1 MNTKTLIK
9 QKLKE
14 ALEPKDI
21 VITLPKSIKWSDYSK
36 ELDEVKDG
44 SSVMNFK
51 LNAFPNTAA
60 GKKCY
65 VVHNGAIRGW
75 MEIVG
80 LTEKDFICSTT
91 GKKWKGK
98 FVQRSGEFHFIDPI
112 PMKGFQ
118 GFRYYN

>member
-51 LNAFPNTAA
+51 LNAFPNTAV
-60 GKKCY
+60 GKN
-65 VVHNGAIRGW
+65 VMLFIMEQLGVGW
-75 MEIVG
+75 
-80 LTEKDFICSTT
+80 K
-91 GKKWKGK
+91 
-98 FVQRSGEFHFIDPI
+98 
-112 PMKGFQ
+112 
-118 GFRYYN
+118 